1 MSLVDFD
8 SDSAGTFGPNNL
20 LKGFS
25 FLSVYILKSLIVNL
39 KKNQGYGFYNN
50 NDKQLISFLFY
61 ISRCSKSP
69 FHNVANYMT
78 VLCVKAYLT
87 SD

>member
-25 FLSVYILKSLIVNL
+25 FGIHIEVTYCKF
-39 KKNQGYGFYNN
+39 KKTQGYGFYNN

>member
-25 FLSVYILKSLIVNL
+25 FGIHIEVTYCKF
-39 KKNQGYGFYNN
+39 KKTKVMVFIIIMICN
-50 NDKQLISFLFY
+50 
-61 ISRCSKSP
+61 
-69 FHNVANYMT
+69 
-78 VLCVKAYLT
+78 
-87 SD
+87 